1 VFEDLM
7 KLRDA
12 SNFVTAWHWLAQA
25 VRKPDKHQRFSIS
38 GVIYTFDLFPPEE
51 EKSRPN
57 QIYGRLTFA
66 PASDIRPS
74 CWQALFKSCTLVQY
88 KRPPQHN
95 LKKGVGKGLRA
106 SFDLL
111 LSLAAIESFCTIE
124 GGVIF
129 VGYQTII
136 YPTAINHDTGSAQL
150 HLLTCN
156 VGQIDPYQLKYESR
170 LLIEHWSQF
179 KKMQCFLGW
188 CTNTQIN
195 LGAECMSTSTIAYTG
210 APEFE
215 RSLQPKGYTA
225 LSQVGISSPV
235 SLLWGIEKSFT
246 YDSHVVRFSPIDNYI
261 HLLHDAAR
269 GPAML
274 YDSGSKR
281 CWLVPKLSLL
291 LHMCRAYMNR
301 YLDESAARLLSVPPH
316 ADALDLIPNLE
327 TLGNAQIHDD
337 AKSPVLLRHLLH
349 ILVTNLLQVRQAT
362 KPSQKK
368 ALYGFEFMD
377 LIVKPDRGSIMKELK
392 LQPAGKTWL
401 ELANAVD
408 AIVVCKDVGD
418 VITSTCRPSQ
428 CSTLPTG
435 CDYLAASI
443 TILEILAERQGN
455 HIIGGDKQVKLGK
468 NAVWDIKST
477 SFTPCAHKDNDKASC
492 WDKKEVWQQVSSVPG
507 NVDKFVERFSSK
519 KKAGLGAAQIPKT
532 GVVVF
537 GTQDGKGG

>member
-25 VRKPDKHQRFSIS
+25 VRKLDKHQRFSIS

-51 EKSRPN
+51 ENSRPN

-88 KRPPQHN
+88 KPPPQRN
-95 LKKGVGKGLRA
+95 LEKGFGKGLRA

-124 GGVIF
+124 EGIIF
-129 VGYQTII
+129 VGYRTII
-136 YPTAINHDTGSAQL
+136 YPTAIDRDTGSAQL

-170 LLIEHWSQF
+170 LLTEHWRQF

-195 LGAECMSTSTIAYTG
+195 LGTECMSTSTIAYTG

-246 YDSHVVRFSPIDNYI
+246 YDSH
-261 HLLHDAAR
+261 H
-269 GPAML
+269 
-274 YDSGSKR
+274 
-281 CWLVPKLSLL
+281 
-291 LHMCRAYMNR
+291 
-301 YLDESAARLLSVPPH
+301 
-316 ADALDLIPNLE
+316 
-327 TLGNAQIHDD
+327 T
-337 AKSPVLLRHLLH
+337 
-349 ILVTNLLQVRQAT
+349 
-362 KPSQKK
+362 
-368 ALYGFEFMD
+368 
-377 LIVKPDRGSIMKELK
+377 
-392 LQPAGKTWL
+392 
-401 ELANAVD
+401 
-408 AIVVCKDVGD
+408 
-418 VITSTCRPSQ
+418 
-428 CSTLPTG
+428 
-435 CDYLAASI
+435 
-443 TILEILAERQGN
+443 
-455 HIIGGDKQVKLGK
+455 
-468 NAVWDIKST
+468 
-477 SFTPCAHKDNDKASC
+477 TPM
-492 WDKKEVWQQVSSVPG
+492 
-507 NVDKFVERFSSK
+507 
-519 KKAGLGAAQIPKT
+519 
-532 GVVVF
+532 
-537 GTQDGKGG
+537 